1 MNAVDRAQ
9 AESWL
14 HHEAALIDD
23 YRLTEWMALF
33 MEDALYWLPIDENAQ
48 PGRTVAL
55 ICDNSLRRR
64 ERVYRLLETRAHAQ
78 EPASRTIH
86 LVSNVQVQQS
96 AEEEAVVLS
105 NQIIYEIRA
114 GTADYR
120 QLGLGQQRSFAA
132 RCEHRYRLQPGGDWK
147 IALKKMVLL
156 NRDVAIENL
165 TFVL

>member
-1 MNAVDRAQ
+1 MKSIDRAQ

-14 HHEAALIDD
+14 YHEAQLIDE
-23 YRLTEWMALF
+23 YRLNDWLALF
-33 MEDALYWLPIDENAQ
+33 SEDALYWLPIDETAQ

-64 ERVYRLLETRAHAQ
+64 ERVYRLLETGAHAQ
-78 EPASRTIH
+78 EPVSRTLH
-86 LVSNVQVQQS
+86 MVANVQVEQPH
-96 AEEEAVVLS
+96 VDDIIVRS

-114 GTADYR
+114 GAADYR
-120 QLGLGQQRSFAA
+120 QLGLGEQRSFAA
-132 RCEHRYRLQPGGDWK
+132 RCEHRYRLQGDGNWK
-147 IALKKMVLL
+147 IALKKMILV